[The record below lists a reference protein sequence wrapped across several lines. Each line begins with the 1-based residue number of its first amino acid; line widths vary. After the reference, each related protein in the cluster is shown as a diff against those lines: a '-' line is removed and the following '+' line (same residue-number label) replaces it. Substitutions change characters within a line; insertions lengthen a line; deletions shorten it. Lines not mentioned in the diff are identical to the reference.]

1 MYEENRA
8 PKGKGEIGKIQEEMA
23 IAHSRASY
31 KSSYN
36 GKKGK
41 KKKERKKEKERK
53 RQEKNDEREKTNE
66 NDPAPMTA

>member
-23 IAHSRASY
+23 IAHSRAYY
-31 KSSYN
+31 KSSYIV
-36 GKKGK
+36 KKVK
-41 KKKERKKEKERK
+41 KNKETKKQTQWKRK
-53 RQEKNDEREKTNE
+53 QKNDEREKTNE